1 MSGGD
6 RVIRWS
12 TAIAVLGVA
21 AVAAVASY
29 EHALDLVRA
38 HGESGLDGSPGPAES
53 GWADLRQFDG
63 GTGFGAPGGVGSGA
77 GAVAAWPAVAPV
89 GSYELLMMVIRGSQA
104 VSDGVSGSADNPD
117 PLDEQAAG
125 IFAGQLARIAF
136 LRSARSAQLRVGQ
149 RRARRPRDYLAAGA
163 ASRAESPAATATCRE
178 GCQASGRGSRGD
190 CSA

>member
-1 MSGGD
+1 VSLG
-6 RVIRWS
+6 W
-12 TAIAVLGVA
+12 TARL
-21 AVAAVASY
+21 
-29 EHALDLVRA
+29 
-38 HGESGLDGSPGPAES
+38 GPAES